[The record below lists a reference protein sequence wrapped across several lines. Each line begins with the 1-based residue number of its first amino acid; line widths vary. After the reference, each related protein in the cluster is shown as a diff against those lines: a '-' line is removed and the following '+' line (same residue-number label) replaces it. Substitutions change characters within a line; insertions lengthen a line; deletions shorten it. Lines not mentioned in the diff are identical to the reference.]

1 MKSLS
6 RNTLTI
12 GFLAVVG
19 LAAIAAAFGHPI
31 TNFVPHDVLASL
43 GALGAIPFAGEV
55 KTIASQIGD
64 LENTRAAKSARA
76 QAVLQKAMDEGRSSD
91 AAEQEEFDLLDTE
104 IKAIDA
110 DLVRMKRLSELQ
122 AQATP
127 VIDQTKSG
135 NGGRG
140 EGSGQRAAHIV
151 VKSADK
157 EEAFK
162 GQNYVRQVIAKAY
175 ARLEQRSA
183 LSVAIERWGKTN
195 PTLVAIMKANEVPG
209 GGTGAGEWGAELVT
223 ADGRYRG
230 DFIEYLYSQTV
241 YDKLPLRQIPA
252 HVTIKGQDGQGT
264 AYWVGESKAIPPT
277 VLDFMNV
284 TLTPLKVAALAVMS
298 NDLLRYSDPSA
309 EMLVRDAL
317 VNASSQRV
325 DTTFLGAAAAVAG
338 VSPAGLLNGVAAIN
352 ASGTDADALRRD
364 VKALYAP
371 FIAAKNATNLVFVT
385 TPSLAKSIQLM
396 QNPLGQPE
404 FGQITTSG
412 GTLLGDPVYTGDNVG
427 TGDLILL
434 KPSDIYR
441 IGDTGVEVAVSSE
454 AMIEQNSVPT
464 GATDTPVAAS
474 ATMTS
479 MFQEDS
485 SAIRVVRHIS
495 FAKRRASAV
504 QYIGD
509 ADYGADAT

>member
-1 MKSLS
+1 M
-6 RNTLTI
+6 
-12 GFLAVVG
+12 
-19 LAAIAAAFGHPI
+19 P
-31 TNFVPHDVLASL
+31 
-43 GALGAIPFAGEV
+43 
-55 KTIASQIGD
+55 KTIKDQIAD
-64 LENTRAAKSARA
+64 LEATRQAKSARA
-76 QAVLQKAMDEGRSSD
+76 AAVLQKGFDEGRTTD
-91 AAEQEEFDLLDTE
+91 AEEKVEFDELDAE
-104 IKAIDA
+104 IKSIDA
-110 DLVRMKRLSELQ
+110 DLVRMKRLQELQ
-122 AQATP
+122 DSATP
-127 VIDQTKSG
+127 VVDQTKG
-135 NGGRG
+135 ANGGRG
-140 EGSGQRAAHIV
+140 EGAGQRAAHIQM
-151 VKSADK
+151 KSVDK
-157 EEAFK
+157 DEAFK
-162 GQNYVRQVIAKAY
+162 GQNFVRQVIAKAY

-195 PTLVAIMKANEVPG
+195 PTLIAIMKANEVPG
-209 GGTGAGEWGAELVT
+209 GGTGSGEWGAELVT

-230 DFIEYLYSQTV
+230 DFIEYLYSMTV

-298 NDLLRYSDPSA
+298 NDLLRYADPSA

-338 VSPAGLLNGVAAIN
+338 VSPAGLLNGVTAIN

-371 FIAAKNATNLVFVT
+371 FIAAKNATGLAFVT

-404 FGQITTSG
+404 FGQINTGG
-412 GTLLGDPVYTGDNVG
+412 GTLLGDSVYTGDNVG

-434 KPSDIYR
+434 KPTDIYR
-441 IGDTGVEVAVSSE
+441 IGDTGFEVAVSSE

-485 SAIRVVRHIS
+485 SAIRVVRHIN